1 MRLPAEL
8 VSHVFRR
15 PDAIQRFSMGDW
27 DRLVRQARQS
37 DLLARLHA
45 LFIQH
50 GLERVI
56 PAVARWHFEAA
67 SSLVARQHSDMR
79 RELSQLRALLTKL
92 DFPLIVIKGAAY
104 VAADL
109 PAAKGRS
116 LDAIDLLVP
125 CEHLGE
131 IETVLAQSD
140 WHTIALPEYG
150 RRYYR
155 RWRHEVPQL
164 QHLRPAMMIN
174 LHHAILPEPARF
186 RPDTLKLRRRATE
199 LPGFP
204 GMAVLAAEDRILHA
218 ATLLFHDDKLPHGL
232 RDLSD
237 LDLLL
242 RQAAS
247 DADSWPTLLARAEDM
262 ALSRP
267 LFYALRYARLFFGT
281 PIPDAL
287 SGHLTNAA
295 PNRATLKLM
304 DGIYMRVLA
313 ANHHS
318 CRPAL
323 TPLARHATYL
333 RTHWLR
339 RPPRQLVPHL
349 LHKAFV
355 SPYHRDPKPA

>member
-1 MRLPAEL
+1 MRAPAEL
-8 VSHVFRR
+8 VSYVFRDL
-15 PDAIQRFSMGDW
+15 DAIHRFSMGDW

-50 GLERVI
+50 GLERAI
-56 PAVARWHFEAA
+56 PAVARWHFESATA
-67 SSLVARQHSDMR
+67 LVARQHSDIR
-79 RELSQLRALLTKL
+79 RELHQLRALLAGL
-92 DFPLIVIKGAAY
+92 GLPFVVIKAAAY
-104 VAADL
+104 MVADL

-116 LDAIDLLVP
+116 IDAIDLLVP
-125 CEHLGE
+125 PERLGE
-131 IETVLAQSD
+131 VESALAQSD
-140 WHTIALPEYG
+140 WHAACLPEYD

-155 RWRHEVPQL
+155 RWRHDVPQL
-164 QHLRPAMMIN
+164 QHLRRAMVIN
-174 LHHAILPEPARF
+174 LHHAILPDSARF
-186 RPDTLKLRRRATE
+186 RPDVIKLHRHATE

-204 GMAVLAAEDRILHA
+204 GMSVLTTEDRILHA
-218 ATLLFHDDKLPHGL
+218 ATLLFHDDRLPHGL

-242 RQAAS
+242 RQAS

-262 ALSRP
+262 ELSRP
-267 LFYALRYARLFFGT
+267 LFYALRYTRLFFST

-287 SGHLTNAA
+287 SGHLANAT
-295 PNRATLKLM
+295 PNGATLKLM
-304 DGIYMRVLA
+304 DGIYTRMLA

-318 CRPAL
+318 CMPAL

-355 SPYHRDPKPA
+355 SPYQRSPKAA

>member
-1 MRLPAEL
+1 MRIPVEL
-8 VSHVFRR
+8 VSYVLRH
-15 PDAIQRFSMGDW
+15 PDTIQRFSMGDW

-37 DLLARLHA
+37 GLLARLHA

-50 GLERVI
+50 GLGMAI

-67 SSLVARQHSDMR
+67 SDLVARQHSDMR
-79 RELSQLRALLTKL
+79 RELSQLRALLVKL
-92 DFPLIVIKGAAY
+92 DFPLVVIKGTAY

-125 CEHLGE
+125 SEHLGE

-140 WHTIALPEYG
+140 WHSIALPEYD

-155 RWRHEVPQL
+155 RWRHDVPQL
-164 QHLRPAMMIN
+164 QHLRRPMVIN
-174 LHHAILPEPARF
+174 LHHAILPESARF
-186 RPDTLKLRRRATE
+186 YPDTLKLRRRAAE

-204 GMAVLAAEDRILHA
+204 GMGVLAAEDLVLHA
-218 ATLLFHDDKLPHGL
+218 ATLLFHNDRLTHGL
-232 RDLSD
+232 FDLCD

-242 RQAAS
+242 REAAS
-247 DADSWPTLLARAEDM
+247 AADFWPHLLARTEDLE
-262 ALSRP
+262 LSRP
-267 LFYALRYARLFFGT
+267 LLYALRYARFFFGT
-281 PIPDAL
+281 PIPEEIHDRLAQ
-287 SGHLTNAA
+287 AA
-295 PNRATLKLM
+295 PGRATLKLM
-304 DGIYMRVLA
+304 DAIYTRMLVPS
-313 ANHHS
+313 HPS
-318 CRPAL
+318 CQLTL

-349 LHKAFV
+349 LHKAFA
-355 SPYHRDPKPA
+355 SPFPHDPQPP

>member
-1 MRLPAEL
+1 MRAPAEL
-8 VSHVFRR
+8 VSYVFRD
-15 PDAIQRFSMGDW
+15 PDAIHRFSMDDW

-67 SSLVARQHSDMR
+67 SDLVARLHSDMR
-79 RELSQLRALLTKL
+79 RELSQLRALLVKL
-92 DFPLIVIKGAAY
+92 DFPLVVIKGAAY

-109 PAAKGRS
+109 PVAIGRS

-125 CEHLGE
+125 PERLGQV
-131 IETVLAQSD
+131 ETVLAQSD
-140 WHTIALPEYG
+140 WRTITLPEYD

-155 RWRHEVPQL
+155 RWRHDVPQL
-164 QHLRPAMMIN
+164 QHLRRAMVIN
-174 LHHAILPEPARF
+174 LHHAILPESARF
-186 RPDTLKLRRRATE
+186 RPDTFKLRRRITE

-218 ATLLFHDDKLPHGL
+218 ATLLFHDDRLTHGL
-232 RDLSD
+232 FDLCD
-237 LDLLL
+237 FDLLL
-242 RQAAS
+242 REATSAA
-247 DADSWPTLLARAEDM
+247 DFWPHLLARAEDM
-262 ALSRP
+262 ELSRP
-267 LFYALRYARLFFGT
+267 LFYALRYTRLFFGT

-287 SGHLTNAA
+287 SGHLANAA

-304 DGIYMRVLA
+304 DGIYTRVLA
-313 ANHHS
+313 ADHHS
-318 CRPAL
+318 CRHAL

-355 SPYHRDPKPA
+355 SPYHRTPKAA